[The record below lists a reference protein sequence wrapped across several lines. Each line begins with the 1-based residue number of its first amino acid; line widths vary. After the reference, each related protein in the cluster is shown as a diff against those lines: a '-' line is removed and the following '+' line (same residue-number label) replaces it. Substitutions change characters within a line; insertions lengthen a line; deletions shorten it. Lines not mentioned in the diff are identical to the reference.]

1 MPKLRILVV
10 DDHFVVRIG
19 IAASINS
26 STDIEV
32 AGEAATG
39 EQAIEKYRELR
50 PDAVLMDLH
59 MPRKNGWEATE
70 AIRSEFPDAKIII
83 LTVRQGD
90 EDIFRGLQA
99 GAQAYLIKTA
109 DLDELLDTIRTV
121 VAGQFH
127 LQPEVASRLA
137 RRMSRP
143 QLSGRERQILKLIAG
158 GKSNKEIGVAL
169 SISEV
174 TVKRHVSSLLEK
186 LQASDRAQAA
196 TIAIQRGVVHLD

>member
-26 STDIEV
+26 SADIEV

-137 RRMSRP
+137 SRMSRP